1 MTIIECLLWQTHSN
15 ILPVITPTHSHRHTL
30 LDASRV
36 LLTLGGPFVWLQHQV
51 LFGLLQLLL
60 QTLVLGSHLTD
71 SLLTVLQQFEFGTDV
86 HHLLTRRQRTDCF
99 YALLFI
105 WRNVLW
111 NTCGSVSAAAWLKFA
126 QLHTFTAHQLLVW
139 PQSSAF
145 GHRAA
150 SLKQS
155 GVKWLS

>member
-1 MTIIECLLWQTHSN
+1 M
-15 ILPVITPTHSHRHTL
+15 
-30 LDASRV
+30 
-36 LLTLGGPFVWLQHQV
+36 WLQHQV

-99 YALLFI
+99 YTLLFI

-111 NTCGSVSAAAWLKFA
+111 NTCGSVSAAA
-126 QLHTFTAHQLLVW
+126 
-139 PQSSAF
+139 
-145 GHRAA
+145 
-150 SLKQS
+150 
-155 GVKWLS
+155 